1 MMMSAKK
8 DYYDVLGLQRSATKD
23 EIKKKF
29 RELAKKYHPD
39 LNKDDKNAEAKFRE
53 VSEAYEVLED
63 DTKRQRYDSMGHA
76 GVDDSFGGGQGGF
89 NGNPFGGFGG
99 FRSTG
104 NMHAQD
110 IFDFFEQ
117 TMSQHMRYS
126 QPQGNVLL
134 SFFEAV
140 NGCSKEVVIEYYE
153 QQNRRNRTKNTKT
166 IRVEIPPGV
175 EDNMTLQIPGD
186 RKGGNPGDMFVNI
199 RVAEDP
205 YFKRNGNDVVVQ
217 LPISITQA
225 ILGGQIDVL
234 TLDGMVTMKIP
245 PGTQPDTKLVLKG
258 RGIRNVARS
267 TWKGDQYVVMKL
279 KMPTKLTQKQ
289 KELLENFEIEE
300 KRKTDVKSNALDD
313 AWSRL
318 KAWLGTNTNKEKA
331 QEKEKEK
338 EKAK

>member
-1 MMMSAKK
+1 
-8 DYYDVLGLQRSATKD
+8 VLGVQRGATKD
-23 EIKKKF
+23 EVKKKF

-89 NGNPFGGFGG
+89 GGGNPFAQGFGGFGG

-126 QPQGNVLL
+126 QPQGNVML

-140 NGCSKEVVIEYYE
+140 NGCSKDVVIEYYE
-153 QQNRRNRTKNTKT
+153 QQNRRNRVKNTKT
-166 IRVEIPPGV
+166 IRVEIPAGV
-175 EDNMTLQIPGD
+175 EDNMTIQIPGD
-186 RKGGNPGDMFVNI
+186 RKEGSPGDMFVNI

-245 PGTQPDTKLVLKG
+245 PATQPDTKLVLKG
-258 RGIRNVARS
+258 RGIRSVGRS
-267 TWKGDQYVVMKL
+267 NWKGDQYVIMKL

-289 KELLENFEIEE
+289 KELLESFENEE
-300 KRKTDVKSNALDD
+300 KQKNESKDKKNPLEE
-313 AWSRL
+313 AWMRL
-318 KAWLGTNTNKEKA
+318 KTWLGNNSNGQKEKTSTSS
-331 QEKEKEK
+331 KK
-338 EKAK
+338 